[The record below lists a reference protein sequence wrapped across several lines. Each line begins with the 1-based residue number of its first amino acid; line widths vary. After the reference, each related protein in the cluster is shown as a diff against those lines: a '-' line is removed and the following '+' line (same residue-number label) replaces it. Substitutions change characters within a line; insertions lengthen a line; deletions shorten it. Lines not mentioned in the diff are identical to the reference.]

1 MGGARGADV
10 SSLPRDNEDWARR
23 VERRL
28 TKLERGLYPWQVTK
42 GANGDLVAYNLATGQ
57 RSVIAELDIDDQPA
71 EG

>member
-1 MGGARGADV
+1 MSRP
-10 SSLPRDNEDWARR
+10 LRDDSDWVRQ

-28 TKLERGLYPWQVTK
+28 AKLENSLHPWQVRK

-57 RSVIAELDIDDQPA
+57 RTVIAALDIGNQPVR